1 LGIFSRKIPDNRCY
15 VFFLQEKIAEGDS
28 MTQRFLGYYKYRAVS
43 ESKLKKKEN
52 LL

>member
-1 LGIFSRKIPDNRCY
+1 CY

-52 LL
+52 FL